1 MPLGVSMARSAKT
14 KRRLLQK
21 RWERR
26 VQRQVEAV
34 TNRLLGIVEEPTFAR
49 VPVSANGL
57 DEALNDSVVYSMS
70 YNLYASQPR
79 MSAVVHGISGV

>member
-1 MPLGVSMARSAKT
+1 MSSRKT

-34 TNRLLGIVEEPTFAR
+34 TNRLMGVVEEPEFAR
-49 VPVSANGL
+49 VPNRANGL
-57 DEALNDSVVYSMS
+57 DEALNNSVVYSMS

-79 MSAVVHGISGV
+79 MSAVVYGISGV

>member
-1 MPLGVSMARSAKT
+1 MARSAKT

-34 TNRLLGIVEEPTFAR
+34 TNRLLGIAEEPTFAR

-57 DEALNDSVVYSMS
+57 DEALNDSVMYSMS
-70 YNLYASQPR
+70 YNLYATRPR
-79 MSAVVHGISGV
+79 MSAVVYGISGV

>member
-1 MPLGVSMARSAKT
+1 MASRKT

-26 VQRQVEAV
+26 VVKRV
-34 TNRLLGIVEEPTFAR
+34 TDRLLGVPEVPEFAR
-49 VPVSANGL
+49 VPIRANAFGG
-57 DEALNDSVVYSMS
+57 ALNDGLLASMS

-79 MSAVVHGISGV
+79 MNAVVYGISGV